1 MVQFCNYFPRVSRE
15 RVEMAQLSYR
25 GSIVLLLVTACLA
38 FGAPVQA
45 APSSQAKSSSVPS
58 GDSTTVPG
66 TEDGFQRTVKAF
78 QSFEKKGDDL
88 TAVLQK
94 LHAEV
99 VAGNPGVAAK
109 QQAQFLKK
117 LTELYPG
124 STYDGATGT
133 GTVMTQKDFVATFN
147 STLNVDSFKELGAV
161 KVTYLL
167 ERSKIQLSDGV
178 SSVTVLIDKSDPPRS
193 RFSVAVIPAI
203 RDDAANILTI
213 PGYKRTATDSVETSI
228 LNDAYQLLSQ
238 TNALRMDFFAADIMR
253 YPTLQGKALGIA
265 GKGYYDRHPHEYQ
278 VGAEPAKPAKKV
290 PNVASSAGQTDVV
303 GFLARLLLIG
313 VLSAGVFWIVFSVI
327 RRVKFMFMDKGA
339 QIHFKKY
346 YSLSPMVTRSLKRL
360 GTSLW
365 GKNFLW
371 SKKYYVTKRS
381 DRWLLCDGKNYNNVQ
396 PSLAQN
402 RLEVCMRDSNF
413 KLKITRV
420 NGVGV
425 DIAVMCK
432 DYSERELVEK
442 LKELHS
448 LFVTA
453 TTAPESRDS

>member
-1 MVQFCNYFPRVSRE
+1 
-15 RVEMAQLSYR
+15 MAQLSCC
-25 GSIVLLLVTACLA
+25 GSIVLVLA
-38 FGAPVQA
+38 IASLTFGAPAQA
-45 APSSQAKSSSVPS
+45 NPPSPAPSGGAAMTS
-58 GDSTTVPG
+58 GS
-66 TEDGFQRTVKAF
+66 EDGFQRTVRAF
-78 QSFEKKGDDL
+78 QVFEKKGNDISV
-88 TAVLQK
+88 ALQK
-94 LHAEV
+94 LHAEA
-99 VAGNPGVAAK
+99 VAVNPGDVAK
-109 QQAQFLKK
+109 QQALFLKK

-133 GTVMTQKDFVATFN
+133 GTITSQKDFIATFSN
-147 STLNVDSFKELGAV
+147 SLNVDSIKELGAV
-161 KVTYLL
+161 NVSYLL
-167 ERSKIQLSDGV
+167 GQGKIQLSDGV
-178 SSVTVLIDKSDPPRS
+178 SSVTIIIDKSDPPRS
-193 RFSVAVIPAI
+193 RFSLAGIPAI
-203 RDDAANILTI
+203 KDEAESILTI
-213 PGYKRTATDSVETSI
+213 PGYKRTVTDSVETSI

-265 GKGYYDRHPHEYQ
+265 GKGYYDRHPSEYQ
-278 VGAEPAKPAKKV
+278 LGAEPAKPAKKI
-290 PNVASSAGQTDVV
+290 PDGASSAGKTDVV

-313 VLSAGVFWIVFSVI
+313 VLAAAVFWVVFSMI

-346 YSLSPMVTRSLKRL
+346 SSLSPMVTRSLKRL

-371 SKKYYVTKRS
+371 SKKYYVIKRS
-381 DRWLLCDGKNYNNVQ
+381 DRWLLSDGKNDRNIQ
-396 PSLAQN
+396 PSPVKN